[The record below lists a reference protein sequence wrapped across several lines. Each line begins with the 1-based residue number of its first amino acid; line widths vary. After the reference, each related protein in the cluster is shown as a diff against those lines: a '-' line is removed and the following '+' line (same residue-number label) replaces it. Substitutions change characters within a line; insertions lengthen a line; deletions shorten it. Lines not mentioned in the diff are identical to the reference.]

1 MKKIILEDTLSS
13 LKALG
18 HDLTTLKLIQ
28 IGGLGEDVDFPGE
41 KIKTKS
47 YDSAT
52 ERTALLL
59 KERDLKASFDKG
71 KHLVQGHA
79 IALREKGSTFAII
92 VASMPL
98 QKDELPSGCMF
109 VQHHHTT
116 GKAEVVGA

>member
-1 MKKIILEDTLSS
+1 MILEDVLSS

-18 HDLTTLKLIQ
+18 HDLTNLKLIQ
-28 IGGLGEDVDFPGE
+28 IGGLGEDVDFPGK

-52 ERTALLL
+52 EKTALFL
-59 KERDLKASFDKG
+59 KEGDLKASFDEG
-71 KHLVQGHA
+71 NHLVQGHA

-92 VASMPL
+92 VATTPI
-98 QKDELPSGCMF
+98 QKEKLPSSCMF